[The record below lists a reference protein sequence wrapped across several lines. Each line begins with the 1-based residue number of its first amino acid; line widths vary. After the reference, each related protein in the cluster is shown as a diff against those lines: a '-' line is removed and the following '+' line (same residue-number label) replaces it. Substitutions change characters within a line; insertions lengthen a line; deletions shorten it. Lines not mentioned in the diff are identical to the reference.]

1 MCALGN
7 HEQLDRLVLQQEAG
21 VRLPLLQHRRE
32 PNGFEAKRSSH
43 PVKVEARRAGTPRR
57 EALPKWGGTVDLG
70 VFVQRVASP
79 ELRVFEEQVL
89 EIAKVLAI
97 GDSGSRDR
105 VLRMREHVKDV
116 KASAAEADEAH
127 SRPINNTKAV

>member
-43 PVKVEARRAGTPRR
+43 PVKVEARRACTPRR

-70 VFVQRVASP
+70 GRRLIITKKQGKKQTTPPATKQARVT
-79 ELRVFEEQVL
+79 LR
-89 EIAKVLAI
+89 
-97 GDSGSRDR
+97 
-105 VLRMREHVKDV
+105 
-116 KASAAEADEAH
+116 
-127 SRPINNTKAV
+127 